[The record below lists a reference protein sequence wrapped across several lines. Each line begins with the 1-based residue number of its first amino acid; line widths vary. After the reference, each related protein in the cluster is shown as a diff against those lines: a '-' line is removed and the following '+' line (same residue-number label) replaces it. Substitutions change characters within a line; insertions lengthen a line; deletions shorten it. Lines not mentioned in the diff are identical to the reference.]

1 MAFDLVPVDFE
12 KFKPV
17 RRRVFFASAGSLST
31 VLATSATGK
40 NLIPIFYRYTG
51 SGAATISVI
60 AGSSGTTLIAGQVV
74 ANAGE
79 SWGPWWDSTGAG
91 ENTNIEIVASN
102 GVGNGSYELWYIVVP
117 GTPGLTQ

>member
-17 RRRVFFASAGSLST
+17 RRRIFFASNASLAT
-31 VLATSATGK
+31 VLATSGTGK

-51 SGAATISVI
+51 SAAATISVI

-91 ENTNIEIVASN
+91 EAVNIEIVSTN
-102 GVGNGSYELWYIVVP
+102 GIGNGSYELWYIVVP
-117 GTPGLTQ
+117 ATAGLSQ